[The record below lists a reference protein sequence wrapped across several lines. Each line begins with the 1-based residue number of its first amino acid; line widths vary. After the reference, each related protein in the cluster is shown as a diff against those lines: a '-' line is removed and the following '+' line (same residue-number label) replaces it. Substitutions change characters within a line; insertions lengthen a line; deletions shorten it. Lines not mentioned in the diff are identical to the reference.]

1 MRTVKLDPSGLKNLL
16 DFADAVNSSVSFS
29 HFSSDT
35 PFREDLRAGV
45 FAYTDLHSE
54 PQDVTRRKLR
64 YLAALFPDTRLREL
78 ASILHGV
85 VDNRQLSLQD
95 VRLILEGRS
104 LSNPQLKMR
113 ETPVETIQAVGRLL
127 MQGYQY
133 VAVAKMLR
141 VSVDTVK
148 RIDYYCGIVEARDN
162 ALLDAAILAVGDGE
176 SVRKFATRKGL
187 PNSTSHRLLQK
198 ARAVLV
204 ELGEVV

>member
-1 MRTVKLDPSGLKNLL
+1 M
-16 DFADAVNSSVSFS
+16 
-29 HFSSDT
+29 
-35 PFREDLRAGV
+35 
-45 FAYTDLHSE
+45 
-54 PQDVTRRKLR
+54 
-64 YLAALFPDTRLREL
+64 
-78 ASILHGV
+78 
-85 VDNRQLSLQD
+85 
-95 VRLILEGRS
+95 
-104 LSNPQLKMR
+104 
-113 ETPVETIQAVGRLL
+113 ETIQAVGRLL